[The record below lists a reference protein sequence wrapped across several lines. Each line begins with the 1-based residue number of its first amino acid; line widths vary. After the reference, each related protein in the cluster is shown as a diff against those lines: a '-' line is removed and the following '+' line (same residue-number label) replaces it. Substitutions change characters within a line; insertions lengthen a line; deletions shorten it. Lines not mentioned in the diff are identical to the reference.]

1 MYLVEWTY
9 EPADYFEVPVEFACG
24 DFTVSAK
31 DGRLKSEIPDDFY
44 PTDHSLRSVLHH
56 DVHCRFL
63 AAQVMNEKPYVLS
76 NPSVARH
83 RLDDGVDAFMF
94 AQTSGVGA
102 VFGRADF
109 IQKDAE
115 GNIVRDTRAD
125 RIGAR
130 NEFAQLVGQFSDD
143 PVLIAMLR
151 CYSAAM
157 NDSKNELIHLYE
169 IRESLATLFGG
180 ETQARKTLDFERAPW
195 STLGRLA
202 NDEPLNQGRHR
213 GKHNGE
219 LRDATSAELSQA
231 RSIARD
237 LILSYARTL
246 SSTA

>member
-1 MYLVEWTY
+1 MYIVEWTY
-9 EPADYFEVPVEFACG
+9 EPTDYFEVPVEFACG

-31 DGRLKSEIPDDFY
+31 DGRLRAEIPDDLY

-63 AAQVMNEKPYVLS
+63 AAQVMNETPYVLS

-83 RLDDGVDAFMF
+83 RLDGGIDAFMF
-94 AQTSGVGA
+94 AQTIGA
-102 VFGRADF
+102 GTVFGRADF
-109 IQKDAE
+109 IQKDAD
-115 GNIVRDTRAD
+115 GNIVRDTRTD
-125 RIGAR
+125 RIIAR
-130 NEFAQLVGQFSDD
+130 NEFAQLVGQFSDNA
-143 PVLIAMLR
+143 VLIAILR
-151 CYSAAM
+151 SYSAAM

-180 ETQARKTLDFERAPW
+180 EALTRKTLDFEKPQW

-202 NDEPLNQGRHR
+202 NDEPIRQGRHR

-219 LRDATSAELSQA
+219 LRDATGAELSQA

-246 SSTA
+246 S